1 MKFNKSTFKKFTREK
16 QGKKLIELI
25 AKIDAG
31 WQNEPLRKELTQEL
45 QAYFAYMNYEI
56 KKDIR
61 TISKREFLALA
72 VPIEQE
78 FGKNYKDDEFI
89 ILKDDELPKEK
100 TTIPLYLI
108 LDDLRS
114 AFNVG
119 SIFRSAEC
127 FGVSHIYLCGYT
139 PTPENKKV
147 QKTAMG
153 TDEFVKWS
161 VHSSLE
167 QVVKELKKDGFTIY
181 VLETTTQSKDI
192 LETEFNKPCAL
203 ILGNEA
209 LGISEDTLNL
219 ADEIIQIPLTG
230 WKNSLN
236 VGVCTA
242 ICCYEISG
250 QWGLS

>member
-1 MKFNKSTFKKFTREK
+1 MK

-25 AKIDAG
+25 AKIDTC
-31 WQNEPLRKELTQEL
+31 WQDEPLRIELLKEFQTYLT
-45 QAYFAYMNYEI
+45 YMKCEI
-56 KKDIR
+56 GKDITR
-61 TISKREFLALA
+61 SSKREFLALA

-78 FGKNYKDDEFI
+78 FGKNLKDDEFI
-89 ILKDDELPKEK
+89 ILKNDKHLKERV
-100 TTIPLYLI
+100 TIPLYLI

-127 FGVSHIYLCGYT
+127 FGVSQIYLCGYT

-153 TDEFVKWS
+153 TDEYVKWS
-161 VHSSLE
+161 SNSSTE
-167 QVVKELKKDGFTIY
+167 EVVTDLKKDGFTIY
-181 VLETTTQSKDI
+181 AVETTSNAKDLSKTD
-192 LETEFNKPCAL
+192 FKKQCAL

-209 LGISEDTLNL
+209 LGISEETLKL
-219 ADEIIQIPLTG
+219 ADEIVQIPLSG

-242 ICCYEISG
+242 ICCYEISR
-250 QWGLS
+250 QWK

>member
-1 MKFNKSTFKKFTREK
+1 MRYPKDIFQKFNREK

-25 AKIDAG
+25 SKIDSD
-31 WQNEPLRKELTQEL
+31 WQDEPLRIELLTEF
-45 QAYFAYMNYEI
+45 QAYIIYMNYETGKEI
-56 KKDIR
+56 
-61 TISKREFLALA
+61 TSSSKREFLAFA

-78 FGKNYKDDEFI
+78 FGKNQKDDEFI
-89 ILKDDELPKEK
+89 ILKDDEQPNENVKV
-100 TTIPLYLI
+100 PLCLI

-139 PTPENKKV
+139 PTPQNKKV

-153 TDEFVKWS
+153 TDEYVEWS
-161 VHSSLE
+161 NHPSIE
-167 QVVKELKKDGFTIY
+167 QVITKLKKDGFTIY
-181 VLETTTQSKDI
+181 ALETTTNSIDISK
-192 LETEFNKPCAL
+192 TEFKKPSVL

-209 LGISEDTLNL
+209 LGLSEETLKL
-219 ADEIIQIPLTG
+219 ADKIIQIPLSG

-242 ICCYEISG
+242 ICCYEISR
-250 QWGLS
+250 QWR

>member
-1 MKFNKSTFKKFTREK
+1 MKFTKRTYLNFSRSK
-16 QGKKLIELI
+16 QGKKLTELI
-25 AKIDAG
+25 MRIDIN
-31 WQNEPLRKELTQEL
+31 WQNEPLRKELLEEFQTYL
-45 QAYFAYMNYEI
+45 TYMNYET

-61 TISKREFLALA
+61 TLSKREFLTFA

-78 FGKNYKDDEFI
+78 FKKNKKDYEFI
-89 ILKDDELPKEK
+89 ILKEDEQPKEK
-100 TTIPLYLI
+100 NNVPLYLI

-139 PTPENKKV
+139 PTPLNKKV

-153 TDEFVKWS
+153 TDEYVSWS
-161 VHSSLE
+161 SHSSME
-167 QVVKELKKDGFTIY
+167 NVIAELKKDDLTIY
-181 VLETTTQSKDI
+181 ALETTTHSKDI
-192 LETEFNKPCAL
+192 SKIKFKKPTVL

-209 LGISEDTLNL
+209 LGISKDTLKL
-219 ADEIIQIPLTG
+219 ADKIIQIPLSG

-236 VGVCTA
+236 VGVCAA
-242 ICCYEISG
+242 ICCYEISK
-250 QWGLS
+250 QWE

>member
-1 MKFNKSTFKKFTREK
+1 MKYTKDTFQKFNRKK

-25 AKIDAG
+25 SKIDAE
-31 WQNEPLRKELTQEL
+31 WQDEALRIELLKEFQIYLT
-45 QAYFAYMNYEI
+45 YMNYEI
-56 KKDIR
+56 KKDI
-61 TISKREFLALA
+61 TISSKREFLALA

-78 FGKNYKDDEFI
+78 FGKTQKDDEFI
-89 ILKDDELPKEK
+89 ILKDDKHKPEK
-100 TTIPLYLI
+100 STIPLYLI

-147 QKTAMG
+147 RKTAMG
-153 TDEFVKWS
+153 TDEYVSWS
-161 VHSSLE
+161 SHSSVE
-167 QVVKELKKDGFTIY
+167 EVVTELKKDEITIY
-181 VLETTTQSKDI
+181 ALETTNHSEDISKI
-192 LETEFNKPCAL
+192 EFKKPCAL

-209 LGISEDTLNL
+209 LGISEDTLKL
-219 ADEIIQIPLTG
+219 ADEIILIPLSG

-242 ICCYEISG
+242 ICCYEISR
-250 QWGLS
+250 QWK

>member
-1 MKFNKSTFKKFTREK
+1 MKFTEDIFRGFNRKR

-25 AKIDAG
+25 TKIDTI
-31 WQNEPLRKELTQEL
+31 WQNRPVRTELLTEFQT
-45 QAYFAYMNYEI
+45 YITFMDYEI
-56 KKDIR
+56 KKDI
-61 TISKREFLALA
+61 IDLSKREFLALA

-78 FGKNYKDDEFI
+78 FGKNPKDDEFI
-89 ILKDDELPKEK
+89 ILKDDEHPLKK
-100 TTIPLYLI
+100 VIIPLYLI

-127 FGVSHIYLCGYT
+127 FGVSQIFLCGYT

-153 TDEFVKWS
+153 TDKFVKWS
-161 VHSSLE
+161 TCSSVE
-167 QVVKELKKDGFTIY
+167 HVISKLKKDGFTIY
-181 VLETTTQSKDI
+181 ALETTSKAKDI
-192 LETEFNKPCAL
+192 SKTKFKKKCAL

-209 LGISEDTLNL
+209 LGISKDTLKL
-219 ADEIIQIPLTG
+219 ADEIIQIPLLG

-236 VGVCTA
+236 VGVCSA
-242 ICCYEISG
+242 ICCYEISR
-250 QWGLS
+250 QWE

>member
-1 MKFNKSTFKKFTREK
+1 MKFTKDNFLGFNHMK

-25 AKIDAG
+25 AKIDTC
-31 WQNEPLRKELTQEL
+31 WQDEPLRIELLKEFQTYLT
-45 QAYFAYMNYEI
+45 YMKCEI
-56 KKDIR
+56 GKDITR
-61 TISKREFLALA
+61 SSKREFLALA

-78 FGKNYKDDEFI
+78 FGKNLKDDEFI
-89 ILKDDELPKEK
+89 ILKNDKHLKERV
-100 TTIPLYLI
+100 TIPLYLI

-127 FGVSHIYLCGYT
+127 FGVSQIYLCGYT

-153 TDEFVKWS
+153 TDEYVKWS
-161 VHSSLE
+161 SNSSTE
-167 QVVKELKKDGFTIY
+167 EVVTDLKKDGFTIY
-181 VLETTTQSKDI
+181 AVETTSNAKDLSKTD
-192 LETEFNKPCAL
+192 FKKQCAL

-209 LGISEDTLNL
+209 LGISEETLKL
-219 ADEIIQIPLTG
+219 ADEIVQIPLSG

-242 ICCYEISG
+242 ICCYEISR
-250 QWGLS
+250 QWK

>member
-1 MKFNKSTFKKFTREK
+1 MKFTKSIFQKFNREK

-25 AKIDAG
+25 TKIDVE
-31 WQNEPLRKELTQEL
+31 WQNEPLREELLKEFQTYLI
-45 QAYFAYMNYEI
+45 YMNYEFAQEI
-56 KKDIR
+56 TR
-61 TISKREFLALA
+61 SSKREFLAFA

-78 FGKNYKDDEFI
+78 FGKNLKDDEFI
-89 ILKDDELPKEK
+89 ILKDDEHPKESVK
-100 TTIPLYLI
+100 IPLYLI

-127 FGVSHIYLCGYT
+127 FGVSQIFLCGYT

-153 TDEFVKWS
+153 TDEYVKWS
-161 VHSSLE
+161 SHTSVE
-167 QVVKELKKDGFTIY
+167 QVIKELKKDGFTIY
-181 VLETTTQSKDI
+181 ALETTTHSIDISKI
-192 LETEFNKPCAL
+192 KFKKKCAL

-209 LGISEDTLNL
+209 LGILKETLKL
-219 ADEIIQIPLTG
+219 ADEIIQIPLSG

-242 ICCYEISG
+242 ICCYEISR
-250 QWGLS
+250 QW

>member
-1 MKFNKSTFKKFTREK
+1 MKFTKSIFQKFNRKK

-25 AKIDAG
+25 IKIDVN
-31 WQNEPLRKELTQEL
+31 WHDKPLREELLKEFQTYLT
-45 QAYFAYMNYEI
+45 YMNYEVAQ
-56 KKDIR
+56 DITR
-61 TISKREFLALA
+61 SSKREFLALA

-78 FGKNYKDDEFI
+78 FSKNPKDDEFI
-89 ILKDDELPKEK
+89 ILKDDEHPLKK
-100 TTIPLYLI
+100 VIIPLYLI
-108 LDDLRS
+108 IDDLRS

-153 TDEFVKWS
+153 TDEYVKWS
-161 VHSSLE
+161 AHTSVE
-167 QVVKELKKDGFTIY
+167 QVIKELKKDEFTIY
-181 VLETTTQSKDI
+181 ALETTSKAKDI
-192 LETEFNKPCAL
+192 SKIKFKKPCAL

-209 LGISEDTLNL
+209 LGISKKTLKL
-219 ADEIIQIPLTG
+219 ADEIIQIPLSG

-250 QWGLS
+250 QWK

>member
-1 MKFNKSTFKKFTREK
+1 MKYTKDIFQKFNRKK

-25 AKIDAG
+25 TKIDTD
-31 WQNEPLRKELTQEL
+31 WQDESLRKELLKEFQIYIT
-45 QAYFAYMNYEI
+45 YMNYEI
-56 KKDIR
+56 YEDFSILSR
-61 TISKREFLALA
+61 REFLALA

-78 FGKNYKDDEFI
+78 FGKNHKDDEFI
-89 ILKDDELPKEK
+89 ILKDDEQPKENVK
-100 TTIPLYLI
+100 IPLYLI

-153 TDEFVKWS
+153 TDEYVEWS
-161 VHSSLE
+161 NHTSIE
-167 QVVKELKKDGFTIY
+167 QVITKLKKDGFTIY
-181 VLETTTQSKDI
+181 ALETTTHSIDISK
-192 LETEFNKPCAL
+192 TKFNKKSAL

-209 LGISEDTLNL
+209 LGISEETLKL
-219 ADEIIQIPLTG
+219 ADEIIQIPLSG

-242 ICCYEISG
+242 ICCYEISR
-250 QWGLS
+250 QWEK

>member
-1 MKFNKSTFKKFTREK
+1 MKFTKSIFKEFNRKK

-25 AKIDAG
+25 TKIDVN
-31 WQNEPLRKELTQEL
+31 WHDKPLRVDLLNEFQTYLT
-45 QAYFAYMNYEI
+45 YMNYEVVQNII
-56 KKDIR
+56 KS
-61 TISKREFLALA
+61 SKREFLALA

-78 FGKNYKDDEFI
+78 FGKNPKDDEFI
-89 ILKDDELPKEK
+89 ILKDDEHPKENIK
-100 TTIPLYLI
+100 IPLYLI

-127 FGVSHIYLCGYT
+127 FGVSQIFLCGYT
-139 PTPENKKV
+139 PTAENKKV

-153 TDEFVKWS
+153 TDKFVKWS
-161 VHSSLE
+161 AHSSVE
-167 QVVKELKKDGFTIY
+167 QVVTKLKKDGFTIY
-181 VLETTTQSKDI
+181 ALETTTHSIDISKVK
-192 LETEFNKPCAL
+192 FKKKCAL

-209 LGISEDTLNL
+209 LGISEETLKL
-219 ADEIIQIPLTG
+219 ADKIIQIPLSG

-242 ICCYEISG
+242 ICCYEISR
-250 QWGLS
+250 QWE

>member
-1 MKFNKSTFKKFTREK
+1 MKYTKSIFLKFNRKK
-16 QGKKLIELI
+16 QGKKLNELI
-25 AKIDAG
+25 TKIDIE
-31 WQNEPLRKELTQEL
+31 WQNEQLRKELLKEFKIYLT
-45 QAYFAYMNYEI
+45 YMNYEI
-56 KKDIR
+56 HEDFSSS
-61 TISKREFLALA
+61 SKREFLALA

-78 FGKNYKDDEFI
+78 FGKNQKDDEFI
-89 ILKDDELPKEK
+89 ILKDDEQPKENVK
-100 TTIPLYLI
+100 RPLYLI

-139 PTPENKKV
+139 PTPQNKKV

-153 TDEFVKWS
+153 TDVHVKWS
-161 VHSSLE
+161 AHSSVE
-167 QVVKELKKDGFTIY
+167 QVVKELKKDGFTVY
-181 VLETTTQSKDI
+181 ALETTTHSKDI
-192 LETEFNKPCAL
+192 SKTEFKKKCAL

-209 LGISEDTLNL
+209 LGISEGTLKL
-219 ADEIIQIPLTG
+219 ADEIIQIPLSG

-242 ICCYEISG
+242 ICCYEVSR
-250 QWGLS
+250 QWK

>member
-1 MKFNKSTFKKFTREK
+1 MKFSKSIFLRFNHEK

-25 AKIDAG
+25 MRIDVD
-31 WQNEPLRKELTQEL
+31 WQNEPLRVELLTEFQTYL
-45 QAYFAYMNYEI
+45 TYMKYKIGKNI
-56 KKDIR
+56 SSL
-61 TISKREFLALA
+61 SKREFLALA

-78 FGKNYKDDEFI
+78 FGKNKKDDEFI
-89 ILKDDELPKEK
+89 ILKEDEYPPEK
-100 TTIPLYLI
+100 ATIPLYLI

-127 FGVSHIYLCGYT
+127 FGVRHIYLCGYS
-139 PTPENKKV
+139 PTPQNKKV

-161 VHSSLE
+161 THTSIE
-167 QVVKELKKDGFTIY
+167 QVITKLKKDGFTIY
-181 VLETTTQSKDI
+181 ALETTTNSIDISK
-192 LETEFNKPCAL
+192 TEFKKPSVL

-209 LGISEDTLNL
+209 LGLSEETLKL
-219 ADEIIQIPLTG
+219 ADKIIQIPLSG

-242 ICCYEISG
+242 ICCYEISR
-250 QWGLS
+250 QWR

>member
-1 MKFNKSTFKKFTREK
+1 MKFTKSIFIEFTREK

-25 AKIDAG
+25 AIIDVD
-31 WQNEPLRKELTQEL
+31 WQNELLRKELLKEL
-45 QAYFAYMNYEI
+45 QTYLIYMNHEI
-56 KKDIR
+56 KKDIK
-61 TISKREFLALA
+61 TLSKREFLALV

-78 FGKNYKDDEFI
+78 FGKNLKDDEFI
-89 ILKDDELPKEK
+89 ILKDDEHKPEK
-100 TTIPLYLI
+100 STIPLYLI

-139 PTPENKKV
+139 PTPKNKKV

-153 TDEFVKWS
+153 TDEYVKWS
-161 VHSSLE
+161 AQTSIE
-167 QVVKELKKDGFTIY
+167 QVVTKLTKDGFTIY
-181 VLETTTQSKDI
+181 ALETTTNAHDI
-192 LETEFNKPCAL
+192 YKTRFIKPAAL

-209 LGISEDTLNL
+209 LGISQETLKF
-219 ADEIIQIPLTG
+219 ADEIVQIPLSG

-242 ICCYEISG
+242 ICCYEINR
-250 QWGLS
+250 QWR

>member
-1 MKFNKSTFKKFTREK
+1 MKFTENIFKEFTRER

-25 AKIDAG
+25 TKIDSN
-31 WQNEPLRKELTQEL
+31 WQNIPLRAVLLNEL
-45 QAYFAYMNYEI
+45 QTYLRYMDYSLEN
-56 KKDIR
+56 DI
-61 TISKREFLALA
+61 TSSTKRDFLNLA

-78 FGKNYKDDEFI
+78 FGKDRI
-89 ILKDDELPKEK
+89 DDELIILTNDENPKLQ
-100 TTIPLYLI
+100 TSIPLYLI

-127 FGVSHIYLCGYT
+127 FGVSRIYLCGYT
-139 PTPENKKV
+139 PTPDNKKV

-153 TDEFVKWS
+153 TEKHVSWS
-161 VHSSLE
+161 SHSNIE
-167 QVVKELKKDGFTIY
+167 EVIKQLKQDNITVY
-181 VLETTTQSKDI
+181 ALETTTYSKDI
-192 LETEFNKPCAL
+192 TKIEFKKPCAL

-209 LGISEDTLNL
+209 LGISEKTLKL
-219 ADEIIQIPLTG
+219 ADEIIQIPLSG

-242 ICCYEISG
+242 ICCYEISK
-250 QWGLS
+250 QWK

>member
-1 MKFNKSTFKKFTREK
+1 MKYTIDIFQKFNRKK

-25 AKIDAG
+25 TKIDVE
-31 WQNEPLRKELTQEL
+31 WQNEPLRKELLKEFKIYLT
-45 QAYFAYMNYEI
+45 YMNYEI
-56 KKDIR
+56 DKDFPNL
-61 TISKREFLALA
+61 SKREFLALA

-78 FGKNYKDDEFI
+78 YGKNQKDDEFI
-89 ILKDDELPKEK
+89 VLKDDEQPKENVK
-100 TTIPLYLI
+100 IPLSLI

-127 FGVSHIYLCGYT
+127 FGVSHIHLCGYT
-139 PTPENKKV
+139 PTPQNKKV

-153 TDEFVKWS
+153 TDKFVKWS
-161 VHSSLE
+161 THPSIE
-167 QVVKELKKDGFTIY
+167 QVITKLKKDGFTIY
-181 VLETTTQSKDI
+181 ALETTTQSKDI
-192 LETEFNKPCAL
+192 SKTGFKQPCAL

-209 LGISEDTLNL
+209 LGISEETLKL
-219 ADEIIQIPLTG
+219 ADEIIQIPLSG

-242 ICCYEISG
+242 ICCYEISK
-250 QWGLS
+250 QWK

>member
-1 MKFNKSTFKKFTREK
+1 MKFTKNIFQKFNREK

-25 AKIDAG
+25 TRIDSN
-31 WQNEPLRKELTQEL
+31 WKNESLRVELLEEFRTYL
-45 QAYFAYMNYEI
+45 AYMNYEI
-56 KKDIR
+56 NKNI
-61 TISKREFLALA
+61 ISLSKREFLYFA

-78 FGKNYKDDEFI
+78 FGKNKKDDEFI
-89 ILKDDELPKEK
+89 ISVNDEQPKEK
-100 TTIPLYLI
+100 RNIPLYLI
-108 LDDLRS
+108 LVDLRS

-127 FGVSHIYLCGYT
+127 FGVFHIYLCGYT
-139 PTPENKKV
+139 PTPQNKKV

-161 VHSSLE
+161 DKFSVE
-167 QVVKELKKDGFTIY
+167 QVVKKLKKDGFTIY
-181 VLETTTQSKDI
+181 ALETTTHSIDISK
-192 LETEFNKPCAL
+192 TVFKKPCAL

-209 LGISEDTLNL
+209 LGISKETLKL
-219 ADEIIQIPLTG
+219 SDGIIQIPLSG

-242 ICCYEISG
+242 ICCYEISR
-250 QWGLS
+250 QWK

>member
-1 MKFNKSTFKKFTREK
+1 MKFTKDIFKKFNRKK

-25 AKIDAG
+25 TRIDTD
-31 WQNEPLRKELTQEL
+31 WQDEQLRMELLAEF
-45 QAYFAYMNYEI
+45 QAYLAYMNYKASE
-56 KKDIR
+56 DITR
-61 TISKREFLALA
+61 SSKREFLALV

-78 FGKNYKDDEFI
+78 FGKNKKDDEFV
-89 ILKDDELPKEK
+89 ILKKDEHSKEK
-100 TTIPLYLI
+100 VTIPLYLI

-127 FGVSHIYLCGYT
+127 FGVSQIYLCGYT

-153 TDEFVKWS
+153 TDEYVKWS
-161 VHSSLE
+161 AHSSVE

-181 VLETTTQSKDI
+181 ALETTSNAKDI
-192 LETEFNKPCAL
+192 SKTEFKKRCAL

-209 LGISEDTLNL
+209 LGISKETLKF
-219 ADEIIQIPLTG
+219 ADEIIQIPLSG

-236 VGVCTA
+236 VGVCAA
-242 ICCYEISG
+242 ICCYEISR
-250 QWGLS
+250 QWK